1 MSISVSFCLSSLTHT
16 THTHIPISKQ
26 YYRLIA
32 NSAPYINTII
42 IIGCIIMMS
51 TCVLLGIDSG
61 TPAVQEDIELENIPE
76 SAKDRYSYICIVSC

>member
-1 MSISVSFCLSSLTHT
+1 
-16 THTHIPISKQ
+16 
-26 YYRLIA
+26 
-32 NSAPYINTII
+32 
-42 IIGCIIMMS
+42 MMS